1 MNNDIEKG
9 FTLIELMIVVVII
22 GILAAVAYP
31 SYVDSTR
38 TANRSTA
45 QSDLMQLASF
55 MERNFSEAN
64 RYDQDSSGTAIN
76 TAALPFDQTPRTG
89 AATYGYTI
97 AFSSTAPCTT
107 ATCFTL
113 TATPAG
119 GQTADSCGNLTYTQ
133 AGVKSASGTGT
144 CWR

>member
-1 MNNDIEKG
+1 MKPVNSG

-22 GILAAVAYP
+22 GILATVAYP

-45 QSDLMQLASF
+45 QADLLQLESF

-64 RYDQDSSGTAIN
+64 RYDEDSSGTA
-76 TAALPFDQTPRTG
+76 TALPFDQTPRTG
-89 AATYGYTI
+89 AAKYDYTI

-119 GQTADSCGNLTYTQ
+119 SQESDSCKKLTYTQ
-133 AGVKSASGTGT
+133 AGEKSASGTGT

>member
-1 MNNDIEKG
+1 MKPLNLG
-9 FTLIELMIVVVII
+9 FTLIELMIVVAII
-22 GILAAVAYP
+22 AILASIAYP

-38 TANRSTA
+38 TANRSSA
-45 QSDLMQLASF
+45 QADLMQLASF

-76 TAALPFDQTPRTG
+76 TAALPFDQIPRTG
-89 AATYGYTI
+89 VATYNYTI

-119 GQTADSCGNLTYTQ
+119 GQAADSCGNLTYTQ